1 MSVLK
6 GKKLLCATDLSHPS
20 LETERSAL
28 QFARTVDSRLT
39 FVHVVEDA
47 PLFLGPMPFEEGQK
61 WQQLETRYRGEL
73 LAQTLIRAEHSLSP
87 LRTDG
92 EQFQVVVKLGN
103 AESEILSLVNDSKEP
118 PAAVIVG
125 RHHHSRIYSAFFGSV
140 AQRIVEQSQI
150 PVVVLPIS
158 ETFEQKKIEHI
169 GLATTLR
176 QDAQIPESILMDFL
190 SSNQKKDRVAHIAHC
205 FERVAPGYSGFE
217 TTDAYVTYRELE
229 LIYDMA
235 ESRLD
240 HAVQEKVRQITE
252 RGFHAQ
258 GHLLVGNAEQEL
270 LHFVKDNK
278 IDVIIFGRHQHEGQ
292 HRFHLSRLLRHFIR
306 KTTCMTIIG

>member
-1 MSVLK
+1 MTVLV
-6 GKKLLCATDLSHPS
+6 GKKLLCATDLSHPT

-28 QFARTVDSRLT
+28 EIARTLQSTLT

-73 LAQTLIRAEHSLSP
+73 LAQTHQKAEQALAQLRAEGQ
-87 LRTDG
+87 R
-92 EQFQVVVKLGN
+92 FQVIVKLGN
-103 AESEILSLVNDSKEP
+103 TENEILNIVNDAKEP
-118 PAAVIVG
+118 PAAVILG
-125 RHHHSRIYSAFFGSV
+125 RHHHSRLYTAFFGSV
-140 AQRIVEQSQI
+140 AQRIVEQSLI
-150 PVVVLPIS
+150 PIIVLPIS
-158 ETFEQKKIEHI
+158 ENYTQKKFDHI
-169 GLATTLR
+169 ALATALR

-190 SSNQKKDRVAHIAHC
+190 NSDSTKDRTAHIAHC

-240 HAVQEKVRQITE
+240 HAVQEKVRQLVE
-252 RGFHAQ
+252 RGHRAQ

-270 LHFVKDNK
+270 LHFVKDNN
-278 IDVIIFGRHQHEGQ
+278 IDVIIFGKHHHEGQ
-292 HRFHLSRLLRHFIR
+292 HRFRLSRLLRHFIR
-306 KTTCMTIIG
+306 KTTCITVIG

>member
-1 MSVLK
+1 MSVLQS
-6 GKKLLCATDLSHPS
+6 KKVLCATDLSHPS

-28 QFARTVDSRLT
+28 RFARALNNQVS

-73 LAQTLIRAEHSLSP
+73 LAQTLIRAEKALSP
-87 LRTDG
+87 LREEG
-92 EQFQVVVKLGN
+92 ERFQVIVKLGN
-103 AESEILSLVNDSKEP
+103 AENEILSLINDAKEP

-125 RHHHSRIYSAFFGSV
+125 RHHHNRIYTAFFGSV

-150 PVVVLPIS
+150 PVIVLPIS
-158 ETFEQKKIEHI
+158 ETYEEQSFEHI
-169 GLATTLR
+169 GLATALR
-176 QDAQIPESILMDFL
+176 QDAQIPEAILMELL
-190 SSNQKKDRVAHIAHC
+190 SSAEKKDRVAHIAHC

-240 HAVQEKVRQITE
+240 HAVQEKVRQIVE
-252 RGFHAQ
+252 KGFRAQ

-270 LHFVKDNK
+270 LHFVRDND
-278 IDVIIFGRHQHEGQ
+278 IDVIIFGKHHHEGQ
-292 HRFHLSRLLRHFIR
+292 HRFRLSRLLRHFIR
-306 KTTCMTIIG
+306 KTTCVTVIG